1 MDPGAINPAAS
12 SIAAA
17 FASQATDR
25 RSEQREIIQAVRAV
39 NRSEMLG
46 NDNELKF
53 VLDPDTRRPVV
64 RIVNRETGEVL
75 NQIPPERVLR
85 MAQDL
90 KSRPHS

>member
-1 MDPGAINPAAS
+1 MDPGAINPVAS
-12 SIAAA
+12 SLAAA
-17 FASQATDR
+17 FAHQAADR
-25 RSEQREIIQAVRAV
+25 RTEQREIIQAVHAV

-46 NDNELKF
+46 RDSELKF
-53 VLDPDTRRPVV
+53 LLDPDTRRPVV

-90 KSRPHS
+90 KRRARS